1 MKPGQ
6 RSRQRIQYLTASDG
20 VRLAWADVGEG
31 PLLVKAPTW
40 LSHLE
45 YDWDNPLWSH
55 WTRFFAEHFR
65 FVRSDERGCG
75 MSDWNPGDLSLDR
88 WVDDLSAVVDAACP
102 SGPVRLLGISQGAAI
117 CIAYAARYPDR
128 VSHLVLHG
136 AYARGSWKRGA
147 LRTEQQYRAM
157 VDLTRIGWGKP
168 NPTFRQLFTSRFIPG
183 GSDEQLRW
191 FNDLCLKTTTGDIA
205 ARLFEVRA
213 TLDVTDLLPA
223 VKARTLVLHARDDEV
238 TSLDEGRLVAAGIT
252 GAEFVELDSRNHI
265 ILAHEPAWA
274 RFEQAVLDFLQV
286 RGTARDDPA
295 FAALSARERQIL
307 ALIVNGLSNADIAEQ
322 LGISDKT
329 VRNHT
334 SNLFDKL
341 GVWTRAQAMVFARD
355 RGFSA

>member
-6 RSRQRIQYLTASDG
+6 TSRQRIQYLTASDG
-20 VRLAWADVGEG
+20 VRLAWADVGDG
-31 PLLVKAPTW
+31 PLLVKASNW

-55 WTRFFAEHFR
+55 WTRFFAAHFR

-75 MSDWNPGDLSLDR
+75 MSEWNPGELSLDR
-88 WVDDLSAVVDAACP
+88 WVDDLSAVVDAARP
-102 SGPVRLLGISQGAAI
+102 AGPVSLLGISQGAAI
-117 CIAYAARYPDR
+117 CIAYAFRYPER

-136 AYARGSWKRGA
+136 AYARGSWKRGVLA
-147 LRTEQQYRAM
+147 TEQQYRAM
-157 VDLTRIGWGKP
+157 VELTRIGWGKP

-213 TLDVTDLLPA
+213 TLDVTDLLAGVTAP
-223 VKARTLVLHARDDEV
+223 TLILHARDDEI
-238 TSLDEGRLVAAGIT
+238 TSIDEGRLLAAGIP

-265 ILAHEPAWA
+265 VLEHEPAWT
-274 RFEQAVLDFLQV
+274 RFEQAVLEFLQV
-286 RGTARDDPA
+286 RPHGGADPA
-295 FAALSARERQIL
+295 FAALSAREREIL
-307 ALIVNGLSNADIAEQ
+307 TLIIEGLSNVDIALR

-334 SNLFDKL
+334 SKLFDKL

-355 RGFSA
+355 RGFSS